1 MDTEDLAQQQA
12 LQKEF
17 NELVLS
23 LSQQVS
29 QKHLLDA
36 NKNIKKINSDI
47 VDNLE
52 KHALLLTEVGK
63 NHPKSLEDVSNKY
76 LSGLDKNLGKIND
89 SIASKLDK
97 HAILLENASK
107 SHPKA
112 LENIGKKHLSDID
125 SSLNNVNTAIAK
137 QLAVHAALLSETS
150 NTHAKRLEQVSK
162 NHLVEINNN
171 LKNLNEDIPSTLNN
185 QSLALQSIEKLLH
198 QHYSDI
204 RNAIKNESN
213 NLIAINERLLADEVE
228 KLKQKI
234 ETSFKINNSEM
245 SELKLKNH
253 KISNEL
259 NSALEAKTESVVRTI
274 LYSAIAIVICLGLPM
289 TFLIY
294 SIVVR

>member
-1 MDTEDLAQQQA
+1 MDTEDSAQQQA

-97 HAILLENASK
+97 HAILLESASK
-107 SHPKA
+107 AHPKA
-112 LENIGKKHLSDID
+112 LEDIGKKHLSDID
-125 SSLNNVNTAIAK
+125 SSLNNVNGAIAK
-137 QLAVHAALLSETS
+137 QLAAHAVLLNETS
-150 NTHAKRLEQVSK
+150 KTHAKRLEQVSK
-162 NHLVEINNN
+162 NHLLEINNN
-171 LKNLNEDIPSTLNN
+171 IKNLNEDIPSTLNN

-198 QHYSDI
+198 QHYSEV
-204 RNAIKNESN
+204 RKAIKNESN
-213 NLIAINERLLADEVE
+213 NLSAINERLLTAEAE
-228 KLKQKI
+228 RLKQKI
-234 ETSFKINNSEM
+234 ETSFKINNSEI
-245 SELKLKNH
+245 SDLKIKNH
-253 KISNEL
+253 KLSSEINR
-259 NSALEAKTESVVRTI
+259 ALEAKTESVVRTI
-274 LYSAIAIVICLGLPM
+274 LYATITIVICLGLPIA
-289 TFLIY
+289 FLIY

>member
-1 MDTEDLAQQQA
+1 MDTEDLVQQQA

-29 QKHLLDA
+29 QKYLLDA

-63 NHPKSLEDVSNKY
+63 KHPKSLED
-76 LSGLDKNLGKIND
+76 
-89 SIASKLDK
+89 
-97 HAILLENASK
+97 
-107 SHPKA
+107 
-112 LENIGKKHLSDID
+112 IGKKYLSDID

-150 NTHAKRLEQVSK
+150 NTHAKKLEQVSK

-171 LKNLNEDIPSTLNN
+171 LKNLNEDIPLTLNN

-213 NLIAINERLLADEVE
+213 NLIAINERLLAGEVE

-234 ETSFKINNSEM
+234 ETSFKISNSEM

-259 NSALEAKTESVVRTI
+259 NSALEAKTKSVVRTI
-274 LYSAIAIVICLGLPM
+274 LYVAIAIVICLGLPM